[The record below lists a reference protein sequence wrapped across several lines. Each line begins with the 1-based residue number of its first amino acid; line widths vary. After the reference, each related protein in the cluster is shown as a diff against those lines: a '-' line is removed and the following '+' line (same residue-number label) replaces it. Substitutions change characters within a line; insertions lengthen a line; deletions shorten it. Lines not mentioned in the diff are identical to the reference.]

1 MKKTYDEML
10 RGTKGFPRIEENE
23 GKRIIL
29 PSPLEY
35 DEAMRLAGPG
45 QLITY
50 EEINIFL
57 ARKHGADETAGMST
71 GIFANL
77 VAHASAERKERGS
90 DDITPYWR
98 TLKKKGELNERFPG
112 GIAEHKRLLEQEGH
126 KVIQKGK
133 KWVVADYEKSV
144 RKV

>member
-1 MKKTYDEML
+1 MKKTYEEML
-10 RGTKGFPRIEENE
+10 RGTKGFPRIEESE

-50 EEINIFL
+50 DEINIYL
-57 ARKHGADETAGMST
+57 ARKHSADETAGMST

-77 VAHASAERKERGS
+77 VAHASEERKQRGD

-98 TLKKKGELNERFPG
+98 TLKKKGELNDRFPG
-112 GIAEHKRLLEQEGH
+112 GISEHKRLLEQEGH
-126 KVIQKGK
+126 AVIQKGK
-133 KWVVADYEKSV
+133 KWVVADYKKSV
-144 RKV
+144 RKI

>member
-1 MKKTYDEML
+1 MKKTYEEML
-10 RGTKGFPRIEENE
+10 RGTKGFPRIEERQ

-50 EEINIFL
+50 DEINIYL
-57 ARKHGADETAGMST
+57 ARKHEADETSGMST

-77 VAHASAERKERGS
+77 VAHASAERKLQGL

-98 TLKKKGELNERFPG
+98 TLKKK
-112 GIAEHKRLLEQEGH
+112 A
-126 KVIQKGK
+126 
-133 KWVVADYEKSV
+133 S
-144 RKV
+144 